1 MILRKNI
8 KTRGKV
14 RLSQYFQELKD
25 GEKVAIVR
33 EQSSEPKFPV
43 RIQGKSGVIAGKK
56 GESYI
61 VKLMDGNELK
71 TYVIKPIHL
80 KKLA

>member
-1 MILRKNI
+1 MIIRKNI

-25 GEKVAIVR
+25 GEKVAIIR
-33 EQSSEPKFPV
+33 EQSSEPKFPI
-43 RIQGKSGVIAGKK
+43 RIQGKTGVIAGKK
-56 GESYI
+56 GAAYI
-61 VKLMDGNELK
+61 IKLMDGNELK

-80 KKLA
+80 KKLV